1 MPGRIR
7 LKLIPAA
14 QKSLPHHVFAV
25 RMPRL
30 QTFVLARATSE
41 PCTREILTPN
51 RLIPSISRSELIAIE
66 DRDSSQTQVP
76 GLPFQRTGS
85 RRNEQGRGHET
96 EEAHYQ
102 AL

>member
-1 MPGRIR
+1 
-7 LKLIPAA
+7 
-14 QKSLPHHVFAV
+14 
-25 RMPRL
+25 
-30 QTFVLARATSE
+30 
-41 PCTREILTPN
+41 
-51 RLIPSISRSELIAIE
+51 LIPSISRSELIAIE